1 MKHWKSEETRA
12 LVTLRLE
19 MESQF
24 VSSKSHSVLWNEIHR
39 KLTELRVK
47 CTVTQAMN
55 KFKQLKR
62 TWKATIDN
70 NSKTGAERKT
80 CLFED
85 EFGVAYGTKAGTR
98 PTFTMGSFQP
108 PAPARA
114 QQAAPARAQQAA
126 PARSQQAAPARAQQ
140 AAPARAQ
147 QAAPART
154 QQTAPARAQQTA
166 PARAQQAAPARAQQA
181 APARAQQAAP
191 ARAQQA
197 APARAQQAAPAHAQ
211 PNAEQVDLPD
221 VKRARPNT
229 RRPASTVTME
239 WLRGYEEREAARHEA
254 RETQRNNQFEAR
266 NNILTRLLDIMEKK

>member
-1 MKHWKSEETRA
+1 
-12 LVTLRLE
+12 
-19 MESQF
+19 
-24 VSSKSHSVLWNEIHR
+24 
-39 KLTELRVK
+39 
-47 CTVTQAMN
+47 MN

-85 EFGVAYGTKAGTR
+85 EFGVVYGTKAGTR

-126 PARSQQAAPARAQQ
+126 PARA
-140 AAPARAQ
+140 
-147 QAAPART
+147 
-154 QQTAPARAQQTA
+154 QQTAPARAQQTAPARAQQAA